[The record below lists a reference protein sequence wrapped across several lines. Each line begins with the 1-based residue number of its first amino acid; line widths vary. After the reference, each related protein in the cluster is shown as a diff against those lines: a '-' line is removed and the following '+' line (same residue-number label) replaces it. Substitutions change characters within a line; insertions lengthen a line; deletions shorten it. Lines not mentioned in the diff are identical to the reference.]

1 MSIRTRLMALM
12 AGFAATALAIAALGL
27 MTLSDYQ
34 TMMVDN
40 NRAWENTWR
49 GERLNHLVS
58 NVVMESRG
66 LYSAATPAEVPI
78 FAGHL
83 LRDLD
88 DIQALLREW
97 KASGPAEAKWVAAIE
112 PDVARFSALRRQM
125 VQLALAGRTADT
137 HALGLSN
144 RADRTAFQ
152 DHLDAMVAQIRANL
166 DAARLRA
173 AQYSRWRAVDFAA
186 AAGVGVLLMSAI
198 ALWALA
204 QFVTRPLRAVARAII
219 DTAESDYSI
228 PLPDP
233 RGGDEI
239 STVWRALNV
248 LKDRAIEAERLAALQ
263 REAEHQKEIELRQLI
278 LD

>member
-12 AGFAATALAIAALGL
+12 AGFAITALAIAALGL

-34 TMMVDN
+34 AMMEGS

-49 GERLNHLVS
+49 GEHLNHLVS

-66 LYSAATPAEVPI
+66 VYVAGSPAEVDV
-78 FAGHL
+78 FAGNMTRNLDAMESL
-83 LRDLD
+83 LRD
-88 DIQALLREW
+88 W
-97 KASGPAEAKWVAAIE
+97 KAAGPAEAKLVAGIAPDVNRFISVRR
-112 PDVARFSALRRQM
+112 DVAR
-125 VQLALAGRTADT
+125 LAREGHLDEART
-137 HALGLSN
+137 LGLGN
-144 RADRTAFQ
+144 RPDRTAFQ
-152 DHLDAMVAQIRANL
+152 AHLDAMVAGIRADL

-173 AQYSRWRAVDFAA
+173 DRYGRSRALTFAMTSL
-186 AAGVGVLLMSAI
+186 GGVLLTSGL

-204 QFVTRPLRAVARAII
+204 QFVTKPLTAVARAII
-219 DTAESDYSI
+219 DTAESDYSV
-228 PLPDP
+228 PLPEP
-233 RGGDEI
+233 RGRDEI

-248 LKDRAIEAERLAALQ
+248 LKDRAIEAERLAAQQ